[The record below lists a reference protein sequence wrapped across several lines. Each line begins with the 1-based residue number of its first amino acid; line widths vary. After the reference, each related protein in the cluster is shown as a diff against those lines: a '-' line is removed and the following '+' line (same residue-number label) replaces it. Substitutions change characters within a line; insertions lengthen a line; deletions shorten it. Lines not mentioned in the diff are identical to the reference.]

1 MTERPRRARQQEV
14 VVELRVT
21 RTPPGIPA
29 ADQHLGDRMAAFVDG
44 ELDHE
49 ARERVQS
56 HLATC
61 AACLARAEEERR
73 LKSRL
78 SAAMAPGPSGP
89 LLSRLMAIS
98 VAEDDDR
105 GNPPSGAGTGGQV
118 MRGVFGGN
126 SLGSGSG
133 FGIGLFGRG
142 ALGADNPLPGM
153 DPRAERAAP
162 FRGEQRPIAARMD
175 RMADPLRGRE
185 RERTAGRVAE
195 PVRAATAGSL
205 ARGRRFAFAA
215 AGAFSVAAVALGSA
229 VTGVTASGTAIED
242 PYGNVAPV
250 TDSSGSTGGQF
261 SDFGNGGNSRM
272 VAAPMNAGNAAD
284 VANVLDAQHG
294 LGALAVSPTATPS
307 STASTLPLVAGP
319 AR

>member
-1 MTERPRRARQQEV
+1 VTEQPRRARQPEV
-14 VVELRVT
+14 VVELRVN
-21 RTPPGIPA
+21 RPAPGVPA
-29 ADQHLGDRMAAFVDG
+29 AEQHLGDRMAAFVDG

-56 HLATC
+56 HLAGC

-78 SAAMAPGPSGP
+78 AASTPPDPSDL

-98 VAEDDDR
+98 VDDSDSAGHDR
-105 GNPPSGAGTGGQV
+105 RPPGSGSGGSQM

-126 SLGSGSG
+126 SLGSGGSG
-133 FGIGLFGRG
+133 FGAGLFGRG
-142 ALGADNPLPGM
+142 ALGADNPLPGV
-153 DPRAERAAP
+153 DPRAERGATP

-175 RMADPLRGRE
+175 APLRHDVPRRE
-185 RERTAGRVAE
+185 PAPG
-195 PVRAATAGSL
+195 PLRAASAGSL

-229 VTGVTASGTAIED
+229 VTGVTASGTPVDE

-250 TDSSGSTGGQF
+250 ADSSGGSGAFPVFAGRAGDRQ
-261 SDFGNGGNSRM
+261 
-272 VAAPMNAGNAAD
+272 AAVPMNAANSLN

-294 LGALAVSPTATPS
+294 LAATVSPSATPGAVVGGLPSLVGGS
-307 STASTLPLVAGP
+307 S
-319 AR
+319 R